1 MLTFGQRYDKG
12 NVVSRDQNA
21 RAVWT
26 QPVDPRAASCV
37 PPSDQRKYRLST
49 FGYAPIIRLKM
60 AISGRHVHNH
70 ADNTDI
76 SR

>member
-12 NVVSRDQNA
+12 DVVSRNQNA
-21 RAVWT
+21 CAVWT
-26 QPVDPRAASCV
+26 QPVDPRAASCM
-37 PPSDQRKYRLST
+37 PPNDQRKYRFNT
-49 FGYAPIIRLKM
+49 FVYASAIRLKM

-76 SR
+76 ST